1 MGQVS
6 EKGFANEGK
15 VRYNDQEGLL
25 SGVARTD
32 ASGKAL
38 TFACNANGLCP
49 LQRSGCLGISVT
61 SYTVFECF
69 HFFRASPKSEW
80 HIPLI
85 LGETRVAEGKLTIFP
100 ANNEKRR
107 CET

>member
-1 MGQVS
+1 MGRVS
-6 EKGFANEGK
+6 GKGFANNGEL
-15 VRYNDQEGLL
+15 RYNDQEGLL
-25 SGVARTD
+25 SGC
-32 ASGKAL
+32 S
-38 TFACNANGLCP
+38 
-49 LQRSGCLGISVT
+49 GISKT
-61 SYTVFECF
+61 GYAVFDCF

-80 HIPLI
+80 DIPLI